1 MSTNNI
7 SFDVTKNKEEKRK
20 ENKNREQTFEVL
32 EKIERLIARDES
44 ARRA

>member
-20 ENKNREQTFEVL
+20 ENKNREQTFEAL

>member
-7 SFDVTKNKEEKRK
+7 SFDVIKNKKEKKK
-20 ENKNREQTFEVL
+20 EKHREQTFEAL
-32 EKIERLIARDES
+32 EKIEQRLIARDES